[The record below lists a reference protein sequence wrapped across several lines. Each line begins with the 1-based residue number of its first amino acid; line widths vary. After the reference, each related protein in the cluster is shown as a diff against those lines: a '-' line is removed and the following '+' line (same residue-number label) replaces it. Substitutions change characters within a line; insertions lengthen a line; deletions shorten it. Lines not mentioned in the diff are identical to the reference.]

1 MRVARTRGAA
11 LHWRQDGDPS
21 GPAVVF
27 ANSLGTDLRL
37 WDGVVE
43 LLPSH
48 LRLIRYDKRG
58 HGLSSC
64 PPGPCTIDDLAQDTL
79 DLLDHAQVDSCV
91 FVGLSIGG
99 MIAQSLAARVPERI
113 SGLVLSNTAAKMG
126 EAEMWQQR
134 IEAIAS
140 QGIEALSGPILE
152 RWFAPAFLRDD
163 AHLPW
168 RHMLERTPKAGYIA
182 CCQAIAGSD
191 LSATTLGLTQPTLGI
206 AGRLDGA
213 SPPALVEATLDL
225 IADARF
231 CVLENSGHLP
241 CVEAPEA
248 YAGLLLNFLKELGH
262 VD

>member
-1 MRVARTRGAA
+1 MRVARARGAM

-37 WDGVVE
+37 WDGVVD
-43 LLPSH
+43 LLPPH

-64 PPGPCTIDDLAQDTL
+64 PPGPYSIDDLAQDTL

-113 SGLVLSNTAAKMG
+113 TGLVLSNTAAKMG
-126 EAEMWQQR
+126 EAAMWQER
-134 IEAIAS
+134 IAMIEA
-140 QGIEALSGPILE
+140 QGIAALSDPILE
-152 RWFAPAFLRDD
+152 RWFAPAFLRQD

-182 CCQAIAGSD
+182 CCQAIAGTD
-191 LSATTLGLTQPTLGI
+191 LSATTRGLPQPALGI
-206 AGRLDGA
+206 AGSLDGA
-213 SPPALVEATLDL
+213 SPPDLVEATLDL
-225 IADARF
+225 ITDARF
-231 CVLENSGHLP
+231 TLIEDTGHLP

-248 YAGLLLNFLKELGH
+248 YAGVLLDFLKELGH